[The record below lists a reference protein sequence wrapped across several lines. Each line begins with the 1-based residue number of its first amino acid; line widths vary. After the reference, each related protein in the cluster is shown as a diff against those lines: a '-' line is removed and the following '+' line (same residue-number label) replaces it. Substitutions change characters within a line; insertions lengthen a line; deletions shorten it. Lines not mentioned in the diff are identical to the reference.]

1 MLILLW
7 AYCIHILRIQ
17 RIHCR
22 VSIQML
28 RELLGGQAGLRY
40 LCFLQCIIYHVL
52 FCKRE
57 KKPTGSCQNFI
68 TFNVRSWTFTF
79 IFHQIF
85 IIAIIFFIEPLQLFI
100 RWHKYQHNTRNI
112 YPETTHWM
120 QRPQHEPH
128 GRSVIDK
135 SIARM
140 Y

>member
-7 AYCIHILRIQ
+7 PYCIHILRIQ
-17 RIHCR
+17 RILCK

-28 RELLGGQAGLRY
+28 RELLGSQAGLRY

-52 FCKRE
+52 FCKGE
-57 KKPTGSCQNFI
+57 KNQLGPARI
-68 TFNVRSWTFTF
+68 LLPLMWSWTFTF

-85 IIAIIFFIEPLQLFI
+85 IIAIILFIESLQLFI
-100 RWHKYQHNTRNI
+100 RWHKYQHNTSNI

-120 QRPQHEPH
+120 ERPQHEPH